1 MKIVQLEKELLLLG
15 KYTRNLSIAYGQQ
28 DEQSTIKQEL
38 EFVLKDKRVQNC
50 QQPSYQVKGVRRM
63 FNALFLEFPLKCVG
77 NNL

>member
-38 EFVLKDKRVQNC
+38 EFVLKDKRVQIVSNHRI
-50 QQPSYQVKGVRRM
+50 K
-63 FNALFLEFPLKCVG
+63 
-77 NNL
+77 